1 MDPLSRLNI
10 RLAYE
15 HGIIEYPELCKL
27 LSEQAFCVRPAD
39 QYLAVR
45 SSHPA
50 DAPQSS
56 ASKEAK

>member
-10 RLAYE
+10 RLAYQ

-39 QYLAVR
+39 VG
-45 SSHPA
+45 
-50 DAPQSS
+50 
-56 ASKEAK
+56 KEIKKCVQCG

>member
-27 LSEQAFCVRPAD
+27 LSEQAFCVRPTPEQKA
-39 QYLAVR
+39 
-45 SSHPA
+45 PA
-50 DAPQSS
+50 HRAYRALQSS
-56 ASKEAK
+56 DSGEAK